1 MLRNSR
7 LRWRNEKDETGL
19 FKTFRDRKRQKE
31 TERDT
36 SRRLK
41 NKNQTQNTKRKK
53 KNKKIHGAKEES
65 IRRIFKNILASD
77 PQGLWF
83 LF

>member
-1 MLRNSR
+1 MK
-7 LRWRNEKDETGL
+7 KDETGL
-19 FKTFRDRKRQKE
+19 FKTFRDKKRQKE